1 MQATV
6 NDAADTQRD
15 RRYPPVSAVPDDGS
29 VARLRMP
36 PHSVEAEQSVLGGL
50 LLDQAAFA
58 KISDILAPEDFYR
71 AEHRTIFGGITQIV
85 AAARPLDVIT
95 LHEQLE
101 GDPVDYGGL
110 PYINALAQSVPS
122 AANIRRYAE
131 IVTERA
137 TLRRI
142 IAQADE
148 MAARAFKGEPAA
160 ALLDDAK
167 VALGRLQLDRQL
179 NGRGVPLMTMD
190 ALRES
195 AGEVRWLVK
204 RMLPAESLGMMFGG
218 SGTFK
223 SFVALD
229 AALHVAHGL
238 PWLGRRTTQG
248 AVLYIAAEGGAGL
261 WARVQAWHQARR
273 LKWEG
278 VPFYAVPAAVDLTTD
293 AWRVVDAAQAVGV
306 QPVLVVVDTLS
317 QTYSGEENSANEMAA
332 YFRELGSRFRQL
344 WRCAVMLIH
353 HSGHMATERPRG
365 SSAIRANLDF
375 MFGVFR
381 DEKEM
386 LATMTCVK
394 QKDGE
399 AFDEIAFSL
408 GSQTL
413 GTDADG
419 DPVTSLVARHLS
431 SAEEVQEAADV
442 EVKAGRSNGNKLFLS
457 LAQNGA
463 KESDVRTAFYA
474 ECGLSENEARRQAYW
489 RARKWAMTKGYVDV
503 AQGVVITL
511 RRPN

>member
-1 MQATV
+1 MSTA
-6 NDAADTQRD
+6 
-15 RRYPPVSAVPDDGS
+15 PDDSS
-29 VARLRMP
+29 VSHLRVP
-36 PHSVEAEQSVLGGL
+36 PQSLEAEQSVLGGL
-50 LLDQAAFA
+50 LIDPASFSKIADVLQA
-58 KISDILAPEDFYR
+58 DDFFR
-71 AEHRTIFGGITQIV
+71 VEHRTIFSAITTIIGAGKPV
-85 AAARPLDVIT
+85 DVIT
-95 LHEQLE
+95 VFEQLE
-101 GDPVDYGGL
+101 GDLVDFGGM
-110 PYINALAQSVPS
+110 PYLTALAVCVPS

-131 IVTERA
+131 IVVERS

-148 MAARAFKGEPAA
+148 MAARAFRGDAPV

-167 VALGRLQLDRQL
+167 VALGRLELDRHIQS
-179 NGRGVPLMTMD
+179 RRVPLMTMD

-195 AGEVRWLVK
+195 AAEVRWLVK
-204 RMLPAESLGMMFGG
+204 RIVPAESLGMLFGG

-223 SFVALD
+223 SFLALD
-229 AALHVAHGL
+229 MALHMAHGL

-248 AVLYIAAEGGAGL
+248 PVLYIAAEGGAGL

-273 LKWEG
+273 LKWQD
-278 VPFYAVPAAVDLTTD
+278 VPFYAVPAAVDLTAD

-306 QPVLVVVDTLS
+306 QPAMVVVDTLS

-332 YFRELGSRFRQL
+332 YFRELGARFRQL
-344 WRCAVMLIH
+344 WRCAVLLIH

-386 LATMTCVK
+386 LATMTCAK

-399 AFDEIAFSL
+399 AFEEVTFSL
-408 GSQTL
+408 SPQTL

-419 DPVTSLVARHLS
+419 DPITSLVARHLS
-431 SAEEVQEAADV
+431 SAEEVQEAAEA
-442 EVKAGRSNGNKLFLS
+442 EVKAGRSNGNKLFLT

-463 KESDVRTAFYA
+463 KEADVRQAFYS
-474 ECGLSENEARRQAYW
+474 ECGLSDTDARRQAYW
-489 RARKWAMTKGYVDV
+489 RARKWAMTKGFVDIE
-503 AQGVVITL
+503 QGVVMTL
-511 RRPN
+511 RRSS